1 MKLTKLFGVVLGLH
15 LGLISILII
24 QPGCST
30 TQPPTRFEQEGP
42 VGWDKANSL
51 EEVIPAGISS
61 NANTLDPA
69 FNDSTEVDLRAEPL
83 RPFNDFTSADT
94 ETVMPEVEIMGAS
107 FQDYT
112 VKSGDSMWA
121 IAKANNLSTEDLLVA
136 NGMNKNDILQI
147 GQIIKIPAQSS
158 TAKIEV
164 VTADVYQPTGYN
176 AATTNYEVR
185 GGDTLSRIA
194 RRFDTTINAI
204 KAANSKNSDTI
215 FIGEKLLI
223 PVTDSTAAQALD
235 IKPNEPVVAPIIAP
249 PAIQPA
255 VPAVNQLNEAEPII
269 MQETPAAPVTA
280 EEVTNPAAFLDSLD
294 VAPVTRQQNP

>member
-42 VGWDKANSL
+42 AGWDKASTL
-51 EEVIPAGISS
+51 EEVIPAGVSS

-69 FNDSTEVDLRAEPL
+69 FNDSAEVDLRAEPI
-83 RPFNDFTSADT
+83 RPINDFTPAGM
-94 ETVMPEVEIMGAS
+94 ETVLPEVEIMEAS

-121 IAKANNLSTEDLLVA
+121 IAKANNLSTDELLAA
-136 NGMNKNDILQI
+136 NGMNESDILQI

-158 TAKIEV
+158 IAKVEV

-194 RRFDTTINAI
+194 RRFDTTVNAI
-204 KAANSKNSDTI
+204 KAANSKSSDTI

-223 PVTDSTAAQALD
+223 PVAESSVLQAPE
-235 IKPNEPVVAPIIAP
+235 IKANESVVAPVIVP
-249 PAIQPA
+249 SAIQPA
-255 VPAVNQLNEAEPII
+255 VPQVNQINEAEPII
-269 MQETPAAPVTA
+269 LEDTPVIPVTA

-294 VAPVTRQQNP
+294 EAPVTRQQNP